1 MLISVIVPFRNAACF
16 LPALLCALEA
26 QQLPRED
33 FEVILV
39 DNLSTDGGPA
49 LIAATAP
56 AFRHRLLSYDA
67 RGSSYGARNVGVRA
81 ASGRILAFTDADCR
95 PEPQWLLEI
104 RRHFDAPDAAGSV
117 LSGDV
122 AFFFQDPAS
131 PWEHF
136 DRNVHMQNAA
146 RAGRHEV
153 ATANMAVL
161 KTDFYRVG
169 EFEEVLSGADYA
181 WSVLAAQ
188 AGLRVRFLAD
198 VRVLHP
204 TRGDYEE
211 MRRKLERIA
220 YGQGE
225 LSRQRRQS
233 LVRESLRYLV
243 RALLPKNSLLPA
255 LSVRAELG
263 LRPAA
268 ILFFGLLRIRFRQL
282 QAFRRG
288 YAGC

>member
-1 MLISVIVPFRNAACF
+1 MLISVVVPFRNAVGF
-16 LPALLCALEA
+16 LPALLRALEA
-26 QQLPRED
+26 QQLPREE

-39 DNLSTDGGPA
+39 DNLSTDGGAA
-49 LIAATAP
+49 LISAFAP
-56 AFRHRLLSYDA
+56 AFCHRILSYDT

-81 ASGRILAFTDADCR
+81 ASGEILAFTDADCR
-95 PEPQWLLEI
+95 PEPQWLMQI
-104 RRHFDAPDAAGSV
+104 RRHYDVPDAAGTV

-161 KTDFYRVG
+161 RTDFLRVG

-181 WSVLAAQ
+181 WSVQAAQ
-188 AGLRVRFLAD
+188 AGLHVRFLEDA
-198 VRVLHP
+198 RVLHP
-204 TRGDYEE
+204 TRGDYEQ

-225 LSRQRRQS
+225 LSRQRG
-233 LVRESLRYLV
+233 LPLAREWLRYLA

-263 LRPAA
+263 LRPAVT
-268 ILFFGLLRIRFRQL
+268 LFVGLLRIRFLQL

-288 YAGC
+288 YAGR